1 MNPTSS
7 TRQPTRSDTSQH
19 TKVMGLSQRDCT
31 LPEGPCNLRHHQQ
44 SALREGG
51 GCGTVMNDMRIRY
64 LTPRECLRLMG
75 FDDPSIDTLI
85 EAVPSKTNQYKLAGN
100 SIVVDCLEAIFKA
113 IYIDKTF
120 RRPRPKQ
127 VSLFDIPQRP
137 INPILMRSAEDIERE
152 VTELEGIQ

>member
-7 TRQPTRSDTSQH
+7 TRITTRSDTSQH
-19 TKVMGLSQRDCT
+19 TKVMGLSQSAFM
-31 LPEGPCNLRHHQQ
+31 LHGEQSSINHHQQ
-44 SALREGG
+44 YAPKEGG

-85 EAVPSKTNQYKLAGN
+85 NAVPSKTNQYKLAGN
-100 SIVVDCLEAIFKA
+100 SIVVDCLEAIFRA